1 MRRKLWSFLVR
12 LYPAFLRKVYGMHIG
27 NNCVISWS
35 AHLDKSINP
44 KGIHIG
50 DNVWILRGAMILAHD
65 HCRKLKT
72 DVKIGNNSVIGINSV
87 VMPGVV
93 IGSNVVVGACAVVT
107 KGVPSGS
114 IVVGNPAKVIKSNI
128 IVNDKGQIVE

>member
-1 MRRKLWSFLVR
+1 M
-12 LYPAFLRKVYGMHIG
+12 YGMHIG
-27 NNCVISWS
+27 DNCVISWS

-44 KGIHIG
+44 KGVHIG

-87 VMPGVV
+87 IMPGVV
-93 IGSNVVVGACAVVT
+93 IGSNVVVGACSVVT
-107 KGVPSGS
+107 KDVPSGS
-114 IVVGNPAKVIKSNI
+114 IVVGNPAKIIKSGI
-128 IVNDKGQIVE
+128 TVNDRGQIVE

>member
-1 MRRKLWSFLVR
+1 MRRRLWSFIVR
-12 LYPAFLRKVYGMHIG
+12 LYPMFLRKVYGMSIG

-44 KGIHIG
+44 KGVHIG

-72 DVKIGNNSVIGINSV
+72 DVVIGSNSIIGINAV
-87 VMPGVV
+87 VLPGVV
-93 IGSNVVVGACAVVT
+93 IGDNVIVGACSVVT
-107 KGVPSGS
+107 KDIPGGS
-114 IVVGNPAKVIKSNI
+114 IVVGNPAKIIKSGI
-128 IVNDKGQIVE
+128 KVNNKGQIEE

>member
-1 MRRKLWSFLVR
+1 
-12 LYPAFLRKVYGMHIG
+12 MHIG

-44 KGIHIG
+44 KGIYIG

-65 HCRKLKT
+65 HCRRLKT

-87 VMPGVV
+87 IMPGVV
-93 IGSNVVVGACAVVT
+93 IGSNVVVGACSVVT
-107 KGVPSGS
+107 KDIPSGS
-114 IVVGNPAKVIKSNI
+114 IVAGNPAKIIKSGI
-128 IVNDKGQIVE
+128 VVNDKGQIVE

>member
-1 MRRKLWSFLVR
+1 MRRKLWSFIVR
-12 LYPAFLRKVYGMHIG
+12 IYPAFLRKMYGMHIG
-27 NNCVISWS
+27 DNCVISWS

-72 DVKIGNNSVIGINSV
+72 DVVIGINSV
-87 VMPGVV
+87 IMPGVV
-93 IGSNVVVGACAVVT
+93 IGSNVVVGACSVVT
-107 KGVPSGS
+107 KDVPSGS
-114 IVVGNPAKVIKSNI
+114 IVVGNPAKIIKSGI
-128 IVNDKGQIVE
+128 TVNDRGQIVE